1 MEQELVSAEGKNSR
15 AVLCQ
20 RCSCRVLSAGVATLT
35 KRELHLPSMRKKS
48 SLAEGS
54 SPDSEL
60 LVEHWLVHDMF
71 TFENVGFTKD
81 VGSIKYLVCADCEVG
96 PIGWHSLEEK
106 SNFYVALERVRHE

>member
-1 MEQELVSAEGKNSR
+1 MEESLVSADGKNSR

-20 RCSCRVLSAGVATLT
+20 RCGCRVLSEGMATLA
-35 KRELHLPSMRKKS
+35 KRELLLPRMKKKS
-48 SLAEGS
+48 SLAEDS

-81 VGSIKYLVCADCEVG
+81 VGSVKFLVCADCEVG

-106 SNFYVALERVRHE
+106 TNFYVALERVRHE

>member
-1 MEQELVSAEGKNSR
+1 MEESLVLADGKNSR

-20 RCSCRVLSAGVATLT
+20 RCGCRVLSAGTATLT
-35 KRELHLPSMRKKS
+35 KRELLLPSMKKS

-54 SPDSEL
+54 TPDCEL
-60 LVEHWLVHDMF
+60 LVEHWLVHDMY

-81 VGSIKYLVCADCEVG
+81 VGSVKFLVCADCEVG

-106 SNFYVALERVRHE
+106 GTFYVALDRVRYE